1 MEPRQAE
8 VLHADALRTG
18 AADAEVHKESAHD
31 ASLHTPVEPRL
42 YSMHCS
48 FCLGFFK
55 FRHRRSF

>member
-1 MEPRQAE
+1 MEPQQAE

-48 FCLGFFK
+48 FCLFGFF
-55 FRHRRSF
+55 